1 MTEYIIKPNEAGILA
16 ESLKELFQELG
27 DNVTPKILAERLT
40 KKTGRP
46 YQYHQSSYLLRMFG
60 FEARKCEKKVGDR
73 NSRFVVQDDA
83 LIERLIRES
92 ALISERTRNKVPEIS
107 IYSAGR
113 NFGNWDY
120 LRPY

>member
-1 MTEYIIKPNEAGILA
+1 MTEYMIKPNEAGVLA

-27 DNVTPKILAERLT
+27 DNVTPKIVAERLV
-40 KKTGRP
+40 KKTGRS
-46 YQYHQSSYLLRMFG
+46 YQYHQASYLLRMFG
-60 FEARKCEKKVGDR
+60 FEARKCEKKDGNR

-83 LIERLIRES
+83 LIERLIKES

-107 IYSAGR
+107 QYSANR